1 MKKITLSFI
10 FLFLTS
16 VNLYSQ
22 TWESIGSA
30 FTGNYFEGK
39 VALNSDGND
48 VYFIQKYDDGVYFH
62 GKVKKYANNSWADFG
77 TDFYTPYNY
86 SVFFDL
92 NLKISSVN
100 EAYIS
105 YSTLNGTTVKK
116 NNAGNWS
123 TLGNATFSD
132 VNGSIQSVLK
142 TNNQGIP
149 YFAFTENTGNRLSVM
164 KLNGGNNT
172 WEYVGNPS
180 FSTCSGLSTMSFE
193 IAPDNTPYVVYED
206 CVLVNGSYVYR
217 IVAKKFNG
225 SSWVTVGSGVVS
237 DGSSSVAS
245 LAIGTDNVP
254 YVVYGDSNQG
264 YKLTVKKFDGANWVV
279 VGSAGFTPSTANK
292 LVLKLDSA
300 NNPVV
305 GFKDNANSGKVSVM
319 RYNGSIWNSVGTLG
333 FSTSTITE
341 LSMDIKSDK
350 IVVCYKDNSGYNIKK
365 LSTTLSKTL
374 FDLNNQISVYP
385 NPVND
390 VLNVAVSNNQEIAKI
405 EILALD
411 GRTVQEVAT
420 GAFVNL
426 EHILSG
432 IYLVKITSKEG
443 KTGVQRIIKK

>member
-1 MKKITLSFI
+1 
-10 FLFLTS
+10 
-16 VNLYSQ
+16 
-22 TWESIGSA
+22 
-30 FTGNYFEGK
+30 
-39 VALNSDGND
+39 
-48 VYFIQKYDDGVYFH
+48 
-62 GKVKKYANNSWADFG
+62 
-77 TDFYTPYNY
+77 
-86 SVFFDL
+86 
-92 NLKISSVN
+92 
-100 EAYIS
+100 
-105 YSTLNGTTVKK
+105 
-116 NNAGNWS
+116 
-123 TLGNATFSD
+123 
-132 VNGSIQSVLK
+132 
-142 TNNQGIP
+142 
-149 YFAFTENTGNRLSVM
+149 
-164 KLNGGNNT
+164 
-172 WEYVGNPS
+172 
-180 FSTCSGLSTMSFE
+180 
-193 IAPDNTPYVVYED
+193 
-206 CVLVNGSYVYR
+206 YVYR

-390 VLNVAVSNNQEIAKI
+390 VLNVAVSNNQE
-405 EILALD
+405 
-411 GRTVQEVAT
+411 
-420 GAFVNL
+420 
-426 EHILSG
+426 
-432 IYLVKITSKEG
+432 
-443 KTGVQRIIKK
+443 

>member
-1 MKKITLSFI
+1 
-10 FLFLTS
+10 
-16 VNLYSQ
+16 
-22 TWESIGSA
+22 
-30 FTGNYFEGK
+30 
-39 VALNSDGND
+39 
-48 VYFIQKYDDGVYFH
+48 
-62 GKVKKYANNSWADFG
+62 
-77 TDFYTPYNY
+77 
-86 SVFFDL
+86 
-92 NLKISSVN
+92 
-100 EAYIS
+100 
-105 YSTLNGTTVKK
+105 
-116 NNAGNWS
+116 
-123 TLGNATFSD
+123 
-132 VNGSIQSVLK
+132 
-142 TNNQGIP
+142 
-149 YFAFTENTGNRLSVM
+149 
-164 KLNGGNNT
+164 
-172 WEYVGNPS
+172 
-180 FSTCSGLSTMSFE
+180 
-193 IAPDNTPYVVYED
+193 
-206 CVLVNGSYVYR
+206 
-217 IVAKKFNG
+217 
-225 SSWVTVGSGVVS
+225 
-237 DGSSSVAS
+237 
-245 LAIGTDNVP
+245 
-254 YVVYGDSNQG
+254 VYGDSNQG